1 MSGARATRLSSDK
14 APWLAAGP
22 LARLLAALDAKG
34 EEARVVGGA
43 VRNTLL
49 GLAPGDVDI
58 ATTAAPEEV
67 VRRASAAGFH
77 PVPTGIEHGTVTV
90 VVDGTPFEVTTL
102 REDVETDGRR
112 AVVRFGRDWRADAA
126 RRDFTM
132 NALFLARDGAVID
145 LVGGL
150 ADIKARRV
158 RFIGDP
164 ATRIAED
171 HLRVLRFFRFFAA
184 YGVGAPDS
192 AGLSACIRARDDLA
206 KLSRERVRVEILKLM
221 EAARAAETAVIMTE
235 AGILDRVLGGVPD
248 LAALARLAAIEAA
261 LGLAPDPVRR
271 LAALAVRVDE
281 DAGRLRERLRLSN
294 DEQRRL
300 RSIGDSWWR
309 LAPAIDEAGGRA
321 LLYRLGAADYRDRAL
336 VAFARSGAKAGDKG
350 WRELVALPE
359 RWTPPKFP
367 LAAKDFLA
375 RGVEKGP
382 ALGRALEA
390 AEAAWIAAGFPAA
403 ADRLAAIVHDAIE
416 ASRAGKDGGGQG

>member
-1 MSGARATRLSSDK
+1 MSKASSTRLSREQ

-22 LARLLAALDAKG
+22 LARLLATLDAKG

-49 GLAPGDVDI
+49 GLAPGDVDV

-67 VRRASAAGFH
+67 MRRASAAGFH

-90 VVDGTPFEVTTL
+90 VVEGKPFEVTTL
-102 REDVETDGRR
+102 REDIETDGRR
-112 AVVRFGRDWRADAA
+112 AVVRFGRDWKADAG

-150 ADIKARRV
+150 ADIAAKIV

-171 HLRVLRFFRFFAA
+171 HLRALRFFRFFAA
-184 YGVGAPDS
+184 YGEGAPDR
-192 AGLSACIRARDDLA
+192 AGLAACIRARDDLA
-206 KLSRERVRVEILKLM
+206 KLSRERVRVEILKLLD
-221 EAARAAETAVIMTE
+221 AARAAEAAAIMTE

-248 LAALARLAAIEAA
+248 LAALPRLVAIEAG
-261 LGLAPDPVRR
+261 LGAPPDPIRR
-271 LAALAVRVDE
+271 LAALAVRTEE
-281 DAGRLRERLRLSN
+281 DADRLRDRLRLSN
-294 DEQRRL
+294 EEHRRL
-300 RSIGDSWWR
+300 RAMGEQWWR
-309 LAPAIDEAGGRA
+309 LSPGIGDAGARG
-321 LLYRLGAADYRDRAL
+321 LLYRFGPADYRDRAL
-336 VAFARSGAKAGDKG
+336 LAFARSGARPDDHG

-359 RWTPPKFP
+359 RWTAPKFP

-375 RGVEKGP
+375 RGVAKGP
-382 ALGRALEA
+382 AIGEALEA
-390 AEAAWIAAGFPAA
+390 AEEAWIAAGFPLAR
-403 ADRLAAIVHDAIE
+403 DRLEAIVRA
-416 ASRAGKDGGGQG
+416 ASEVARETGQQEDR